1 MKKQILAMMLAIS
14 TAVIGQNAL
23 AKNVKT
29 SSLAIAKPAKSEI
42 KSQSAP
48 KQCQQLFT
56 ATDKLIAEAARQ
68 PGTHSN
74 LVQKMKT
81 KLSSTKQ
88 QILKL
93 DVAMQQKSCD
103 KGLVALNDLVK
114 RY

>member
-1 MKKQILAMMLAIS
+1 MKKQILAITIALS
-14 TAVIGQNAL
+14 TALIGQNAL

-29 SSLAIAKPAKSEI
+29 SSLAIAKPSTS
-42 KSQSAP
+42 KSQAAP
-48 KQCQQLFT
+48 KQCQQLFN